1 MSAVL
6 NHASDMDKLTF
17 FMEECRRMGIKV
29 LGPDINES
37 QKGFAVN
44 KSGEIRFGLG
54 GLKGVGEGAVENII
68 TERKAGLFF
77 KDPFDFVKRVNQRNV
92 GKKTLE
98 SLIKAGAFDTFTQF
112 HRAQYFC
119 VPDGKSS
126 NALEKII
133 EYGNKVREESSTVT
147 LFGDLSTDMII
158 APPLIPNCPQWSLTE
173 QLDHE
178 KEIAGIYLSGHP
190 LDHFRFEIKHYGIS
204 TIADFN
210 EVKESNL
217 PQYAGKA
224 FKLLCL
230 VSGAAH
236 RVSRQGNKFGI
247 MTVED
252 YSGKTEIA
260 LFGDNYVRFNNYL
273 LTGQTILICGTFR
286 MHNYRPELEFGI
298 SSMTLAEN
306 VKTSLTKQLC
316 LEIDPRN
323 LQPELVQFLE
333 KNLKD
338 HPGKSGLR
346 ITVAEPKS
354 NLKVALMTL
363 DHGLEMNHDIIKY
376 LEEKP
381 EIEVQ
386 VAVA

>member
-1 MSAVL
+1 
-6 NHASDMDKLTF
+6 
-17 FMEECRRMGIKV
+17 
-29 LGPDINES
+29 
-37 QKGFAVN
+37 
-44 KSGEIRFGLG
+44 
-54 GLKGVGEGAVENII
+54 
-68 TERKAGLFF
+68 
-77 KDPFDFVKRVNQRNV
+77 
-92 GKKTLE
+92 
-98 SLIKAGAFDTFTQF
+98 
-112 HRAQYFC
+112 
-119 VPDGKSS
+119 
-126 NALEKII
+126 
-133 EYGNKVREESSTVT
+133 
-147 LFGDLSTDMII
+147 MII